1 MTETE
6 ARLNTHEAVC
16 AERYLKIEL
25 QFNGSNARLKRIES
39 LMITSAAGVIS
50 GFGSIIFMLFQMMNK

>member
-25 QFNGSNARLKRIES
+25 QFNASNARLKRIES
-39 LMITSAAGVIS
+39 LMIRASAAVMG
-50 GFGSIIFMLFQMMNK
+50 GFGAIIFMLVQLMHK